1 MEPIT
6 GIPGI
11 LAMLAKVVAIFTAV
25 MIVVAYTT
33 YAERRISAWI
43 QDRSGPNR
51 VGPFGLLQPVADGIK
66 NFLKEETLPATA
78 NRVFFVLAPM
88 LTITP
93 ALVTFAVIPIAAPL
107 GTPWGV
113 VDMIVADIP
122 IGILYVLAIAS
133 L

>member
-11 LAMLAKVVAIFTAV
+11 LAMLAKVIAIFTAG

-51 VGPFGLLQPVADGIK
+51 VGRSGFSSRSPTGSR
-66 NFLKEETLPATA
+66 T
-78 NRVFFVLAPM
+78 
-88 LTITP
+88 
-93 ALVTFAVIPIAAPL
+93 
-107 GTPWGV
+107 
-113 VDMIVADIP
+113 
-122 IGILYVLAIAS
+122 S
-133 L
+133 